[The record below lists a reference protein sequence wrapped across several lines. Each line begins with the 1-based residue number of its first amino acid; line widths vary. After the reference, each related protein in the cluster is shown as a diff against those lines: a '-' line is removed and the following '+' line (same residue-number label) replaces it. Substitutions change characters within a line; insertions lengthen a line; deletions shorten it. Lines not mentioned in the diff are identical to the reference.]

1 MTRELPERFR
11 RLITLVAPS
20 LPRIATGSSHFHSL
34 RPEGF
39 RWHAAYAETLEVEEA
54 NPPPVFHGVPVLDL
68 FPARRLLN
76 APRSQSASD
85 SQHQSGVDD

>member
-39 RWHAAYAETLEVEEA
+39 RWHAAYAEPWKWKKPILLLCFMGFPFWTSFQLVGCSMLLEA
-54 NPPPVFHGVPVLDL
+54 
-68 FPARRLLN
+68 
-76 APRSQSASD
+76 
-85 SQHQSGVDD
+85 SQHQTVSTSRA